1 MDRDQI
7 QHALRTGQG
16 LRAALDAAR
25 RIGGDEEVLALS
37 FLMAEVHRPPWVD
50 DALARYWARSA
61 TEDATTRQFAQQM
74 LITLEEDPAGR
85 APGLLAETAKEA
97 RTDIPTE
104 DTKKALAASWPRV
117 LRVVN
122 RLIQDVEERG
132 HSKRIERCIRDSLA
146 WQVRW
151 SLTPTDAEGLRQ
163 TLLRALRVGL
173 CVTDTPP
180 AALFAAP
187 RHAVP
192 LLGEILRAS
201 SRWPHRKWLPLTRVA
216 ANMVLTAPPTSAD
229 QVAVA
234 MRSELLTDDEVLLL
248 VEALLSVP
256 LWARDPSLLMNRTS
270 ESVLVALYEG
280 TPEPGQRRL
289 ADFVARMR
297 SREESLDIQLGA

>member
-7 QHALRTGQG
+7 QNALRCGRG

-25 RIGGDEEVLALS
+25 QIGADEEILALS
-37 FLMAEVHRPPWVD
+37 FLVAEVHRPPWVD

-61 TEDATTRQFAQQM
+61 TSDETARAFAQQM

-85 APGLLAETAKEA
+85 APRLLAETAREA
-97 RTDIPTE
+97 RSDRPNVE
-104 DTKKALAASWPRV
+104 ARKALAASWPRV

-132 HSKRIERCIRDSLA
+132 HSKRIERCIADCLA

-151 SLTPTDAEGLRQ
+151 PLSLDDADELRR

-173 CVTDTPP
+173 CVTDKPP
-180 AALFAAP
+180 EALFGDARA
-187 RHAVP
+187 AVP
-192 LLGEILRAS
+192 VLAEILRAAAT
-201 SRWPHRKWLPLTRVA
+201 WPHRKWLPMTRVVA
-216 ANMVLTAPPTSAD
+216 SIVLTAPPHMSD
-229 QVAVA
+229 QIAVA
-234 MRSELLTDDEVLLL
+234 MRSELLSDVEILLL

-256 LWARDPSLLMNRTS
+256 LWAHDPSLLRNRTS
-270 ESVLVALYEG
+270 ESVLVSLYEG

-297 SREESLDIQLGA
+297 TDPELYVQFGA